1 MKYLKRFDTAADYA
15 AFLTS
20 GEMVKPNV
28 SYIAEDGRVHYH
40 RATRILIQHID
51 GNLYTT
57 TEWTAGGF
65 ANDVANGVAVV
76 AEEAQFIIGVR
87 GDVSQWG
94 PDGIVEGVLLTT
106 DANVAASDYNGKK
119 NSELILAAGNTGGAV
134 YTCDSLTFKN
144 GQKGYLPALG
154 ELILILNHKEEI
166 DAVRALIGQSAIGGN
181 FWSSTLYSETEAWVI
196 GNTPTSAVNYARN
209 DSYPYIL
216 QLGELIL
223 P

>member
-28 SYIAEDGRVHYH
+28 SYIAEDGGVHYH

-57 TEWTAGGF
+57 AEWTAEGF
-65 ANDVANGVAVV
+65 TNDVANGVAVV
-76 AEEAQFIIGVR
+76 ADEAQFVIGVQ
-87 GDVSQWG
+87 GDVLQWG

-106 DANVAASDYNGKK
+106 DANVAAGDYDGKK
-119 NSELILAAGNTGGAV
+119 NSELILAAGNASGV
-134 YTCDSLTFKN
+134 VSTCDKLTFKN
-144 GQKGYLPALG
+144 GQGGYLPALG

-166 DAVRALIGQSAIGGN
+166 NAVGALIGRAAIGGTY
-181 FWSSTLYSETEAWVI
+181 WSSTLYSETEVWII
-196 GNTPTSAVNYARN
+196 GNTPTSAVNYPRS
-209 DSYPYIL
+209 DSYPNVL